1 MSRLYPTARL
11 VGMIARKVLRP
22 ERCMVRNGKPCK
34 ACTEDIKLEKKI
46 KELEIKIKKIYIKR
60 RALRTAMNEN
70 HDSLIHKFP
79 PEIASLIFIQCSPPI
94 ESIDIHFR
102 PNPLYLGAVCQKW
115 RQLAWAT
122 PELWTSLNIRSF
134 SRDRAQLVREWL
146 DRSASLPL
154 DIKLLDDG
162 DCDDQG
168 QHDEVINILN
178 KHSAR
183 WHNMHLNLWA
193 EHLRCL
199 SGSSQ
204 ENILRR
210 LALCLTYSLGR
221 PKFSTFSMK
230 SKPSPTDL
238 TLRRVG
244 LPYVDI
250 VWNNLTTASV
260 DDIGVDEC
268 FELIRRAPL
277 LGTLKLHAIN
287 PSSDIFPIP
296 TTRIVCPH
304 LHSLELWEI
313 KEQTVVAGILDS
325 LFLPSLERWIHYLS
339 SIPLHSIISFVGYLS
354 SCLKIFKIGID
365 KCDYR
370 QIPGLLS
377 HLPSLEFLELRS
389 VKKQPPTAELISLL
403 CASAQYP
410 LYLPHLQSLE
420 LVSEFYFAWE
430 SLPQIFALLRWRT
443 LRVRVHTGVER
454 FDDRKTRKE
463 LLELVDT
470 GIDLSII
477 NLHWRYNLLQEEPR
491 LMHRSSST
499 FFT

>member
-1 MSRLYPTARL
+1 
-11 VGMIARKVLRP
+11 
-22 ERCMVRNGKPCK
+22 
-34 ACTEDIKLEKKI
+34 
-46 KELEIKIKKIYIKR
+46 
-60 RALRTAMNEN
+60 
-70 HDSLIHKFP
+70 
-79 PEIASLIFIQCSPPI
+79 
-94 ESIDIHFR
+94 
-102 PNPLYLGAVCQKW
+102 
-115 RQLAWAT
+115 
-122 PELWTSLNIRSF
+122 
-134 SRDRAQLVREWL
+134 
-146 DRSASLPL
+146 
-154 DIKLLDDG
+154 
-162 DCDDQG
+162 
-168 QHDEVINILN
+168 VINLLN

-183 WHNMHLNLWA
+183 WHNIHLDLWA
-193 EHLRCL
+193 DHLRCL

-210 LALCLTYSLGR
+210 LALCLTYCPGR
-221 PKFSTFSMK
+221 PEFSTFSMK
-230 SKPSPTDL
+230 SKPGPTDL
-238 TLRRVG
+238 TLRKVG

-277 LGTLKLHAIN
+277 LGTLKLRAIN

-296 TTRIVCPH
+296 STRIVHPH
-304 LHSLELWEI
+304 LHSLELWGI
-313 KEQTVVAGILDS
+313 KEHVVVAGILDS
-325 LFLPSLERWIHYLS
+325 LCSPSLERWTHYDS
-339 SIPLHSIISFVGYLS
+339 SIPLNSMISFVGYLS

-389 VKKQPPTAELISLL
+389 AKKQPPTAELISLL
-403 CASAQYP
+403 CASAQSP

-430 SLPQIFALLRWRT
+430 SLPQIFALSRWRT
-443 LRVRVHTGVER
+443 LRVGVHTGLKR
-454 FDDRKTRKE
+454 FDDRKIRNQ
-463 LLELVDT
+463 LLELVNT

-477 NLHWRYNLLQEEPR
+477 NLDWRYDLLQEEPR

-499 FFT
+499 FYI